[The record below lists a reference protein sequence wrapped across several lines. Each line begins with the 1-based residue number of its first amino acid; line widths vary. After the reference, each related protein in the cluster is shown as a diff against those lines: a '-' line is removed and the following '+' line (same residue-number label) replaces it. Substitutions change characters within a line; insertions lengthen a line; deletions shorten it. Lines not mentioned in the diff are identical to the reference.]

1 MSEKLQ
7 DLFQLLIFSMRLSE
21 VSNGTKHFDLS
32 PIASHLLSKANL
44 VQAMNISLL
53 RDISEKFLAERHGIA
68 FGKTRVQIVSE
79 TGCSTAPFILSGAA
93 LHPVTRF
100 TPELQPHSP
109 MVFDLW
115 GQVDTPGVYLHG
127 QDNYYELQETKG
139 DILLICPD
147 QP

>member
-7 DLFQLLIFSMRLSE
+7 DLFALLTFSMRLSE
-21 VSNGTKHFDLS
+21 VSNGVKRFNLS
-32 PIASHLLSKANL
+32 PIASHLLSKADL
-44 VQAMNISLL
+44 VQTMNTALL
-53 RDISEKFLAERHGIA
+53 RDISEKFLAERQGIA
-68 FGKTRVQIVSE
+68 FGKTRVKIVSDN
-79 TGCSTAPFILSGAA
+79 GHSTAPFILTGAA

-100 TPELQPHSP
+100 TSELQPYSP

-115 GQVDTPGVYLHG
+115 GQVDTPGQFQHG

-139 DILLICPD
+139 DVLVICPE